1 MFGNRIADEPND
13 HKEAHQCVDKLLLN
27 VGLKKN
33 ARFTIL
39 TAYTAPSL

>member
-13 HKEAHQCVDKLLLN
+13 KEAHQCADKFLLN

-39 TAYTAPSL
+39 TAFSAPSL